1 MSFKTLLI
9 EDQRLV
15 ILRSLKEMQ
24 GYEANESIVDS
35 CLDAYGHNV
44 SRDQVR
50 NHLAWLDEQGLITI
64 RTVSD
69 CQIARLTGRGEDVAT
84 GQATV
89 PGVKRP
95 RAN

>member
-1 MSFKTLLI
+1 MSFKELLI

-15 ILRSLKEMQ
+15 ILRSLREMPA
-24 GYEANESIVDS
+24 YEANESIVDC
-35 CLDAYGHNV
+35 CLESYGHNI

-50 NHLAWLDEQGLITI
+50 THLAWLEEQGLITI
-64 RTVSD
+64 RKLD
-69 CQIARLTGRGEDVAT
+69 DYKIARLTGRGEDVAT

-95 RAN
+95 RA

>member
-1 MSFKTLLI
+1 MSFKLLLT

-15 ILRSLKEMQ
+15 ILRSLHEMQ

-35 CLDAYGHNV
+35 CLDAYGHNI

-50 NHLAWLDEQGLITI
+50 NHLAWLEEQGLVTL
-64 RTVSD
+64 RQLSD

-95 RAN
+95 RA

>member
-1 MSFKTLLI
+1 MSFKTLLT

-15 ILRSLKEMQ
+15 ILRSLREMQ
-24 GYEANESIVDS
+24 GFEANESILDS
-35 CLDAYGHNV
+35 CLEAYGHNI

-50 NHLAWLDEQGLITI
+50 THLAWLEEQQLITL
-64 RTVSD
+64 RNLSD
-69 CQIARLTGRGEDVAT
+69 YQIARLTGRGEDVAT

-95 RAN
+95 RA

>member
-15 ILRSLKEMQ
+15 ILRSLMEMH
-24 GYEANESIVDS
+24 GYEANESIIDS
-35 CLDAYGHNV
+35 CLDAYGHKV

-50 NHLAWLDEQGLITI
+50 SHLSWLDEQGLV
-64 RTVSD
+64 TVRNIQE
-69 CQIARLTGRGEDVAT
+69 CQIARLTSRGEDVAT
-84 GQATV
+84 GQAIV

-95 RAN
+95 RP

>member
-1 MSFKTLLI
+1 MSFKELLI

-15 ILRSLKEMQ
+15 ILRSLREMPQ
-24 GYEANESIVDS
+24 YEANESIIDS
-35 CLDAYGHNV
+35 CLEAYGHNI

-50 NHLAWLDEQGLITI
+50 THLAWLEAQGLV
-64 RTVSD
+64 TVRNLSE
-69 CQIARLTGRGEDVAT
+69 CQIARLTGRGDDVAT

-95 RAN
+95 RA